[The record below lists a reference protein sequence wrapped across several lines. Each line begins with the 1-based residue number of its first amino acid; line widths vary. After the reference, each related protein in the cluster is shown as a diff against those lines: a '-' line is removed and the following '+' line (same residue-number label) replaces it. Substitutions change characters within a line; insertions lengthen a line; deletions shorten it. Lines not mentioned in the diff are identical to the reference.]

1 MFPLLNSLLFMRK
14 IAVLSLL
21 LVFTFGFWGCQSDDP
36 DKIAERDRQ
45 KLLKYIEENELD
57 AIEHSS
63 GLFYVMEREGS
74 GSVHPDLNSL
84 ILIRYTGTLLDG
96 SVFDSSNGAQLRLGG
111 TIRGWQIGIPLF
123 REGGKGTL
131 LIPSALG
138 YGTWAQWGIPR
149 NSCLIFEFELLGIL

>member
-1 MFPLLNSLLFMRK
+1 MRK
-14 IAVLSLL
+14 IAVLSLML
-21 LVFTFGFWGCQSDDP
+21 AFTFVFWGCESDDP

-74 GSVHPDLNSL
+74 GSVHPDLNSV
-84 ILIRYTGTLLDG
+84 ILIRFTGRLIDG
-96 SVFDSSNGAQLRLGG
+96 TVFDSHSGSQLQLMR

-123 REGGKGTL
+123 REGGKGML
-131 LIPSALG
+131 LVPSALG
-138 YGTWAQWGIPR
+138 YGSYPQWGIPR

>member
-1 MFPLLNSLLFMRK
+1 MRK
-14 IAVLSLL
+14 IAFLPLL
-21 LVFTFGFWGCQSDDP
+21 MAFTFAFLGCESEDP
-36 DKIAERDRQ
+36 DKIAERDHQ

-63 GLFYVMEREGS
+63 GLFYVVEREGT
-74 GSVHPDLNSL
+74 GSVHPDLNSV
-84 ILIRYTGTLLDG
+84 ILIRYTGMLLDG
-96 SVFDSSNGAQLRLGG
+96 TVFDSNNGAQLRLSG

-123 REGGKGTL
+123 REGGKGIL

>member
-1 MFPLLNSLLFMRK
+1 MFPYSNSLFFMRK
-14 IAVLSLL
+14 IAFLPLL
-21 LVFTFGFWGCQSDDP
+21 LAFAFVFWGCESDDP

-84 ILIRYTGTLLDG
+84 ILIRYTGTLIDG
-96 SVFDSSNGAQLRLGG
+96 TVFDSNNGAQLRLSG

-123 REGGKGTL
+123 REGGKGIL